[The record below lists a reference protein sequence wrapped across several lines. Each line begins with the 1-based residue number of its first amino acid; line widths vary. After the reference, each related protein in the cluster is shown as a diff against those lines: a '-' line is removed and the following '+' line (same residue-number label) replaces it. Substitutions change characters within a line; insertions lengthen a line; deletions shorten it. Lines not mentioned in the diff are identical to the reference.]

1 MKKFNLFSFVIA
13 LSVYLYASSSAF
25 STEVPRAVIS
35 ESVHDFGTVKQGE
48 KVVHDFTIRNEGEAP
63 LTVTDIDL
71 SERGLTVKVNHT
83 IPPGQERKVT
93 VEWDTATLHGTVQAK
108 PTLRLNDPDQ
118 PKMVMTLKGI
128 VKSPVEVHPF
138 SAVFFNLW
146 KGETAEQSV
155 TIVNTEEQPL
165 NIVGLEPAG
174 NHFEARIETV
184 EAGKVYRA
192 VVKVPPETSPGRY
205 MEALYLKTDKQTH
218 SQIRVAVN
226 VLVKNEI
233 YVSREVLDFGQVNSG
248 QLERYPNLS
257 DFLKE
262 ILILRKRQGE
272 FRIESIESDIPFLK
286 ITQDPAEKSRVF
298 RVDVG
303 LDKEKLQRGIF
314 AGTVRIRTYDND
326 FPELKIPVKGLV
338 M

>member
-1 MKKFNLFSFVIA
+1 MKKLILFSFLIA
-13 LSVYLYASSSAF
+13 LSVCFYARLAVSA
-25 STEVPRAVIS
+25 TETPRAVIADGIY
-35 ESVHDFGTVKQGE
+35 DFGIVKQGE
-48 KVVHDFTIRNEGEAP
+48 KVVHHFTIRNEGEAP

-71 SERGLTVKVNHT
+71 FERGLTVKVNRT
-83 IPPGQERKVT
+83 IPPGQERNVT
-93 VEWDTATLHGTVQAK
+93 VEWDTSNLTGTVQAK

-118 PKMVMTLKGI
+118 PKMVLTLRAI
-128 VKSPVEVHPF
+128 VKSPIEIRPF
-138 SAVFFNLW
+138 SAVFFSLW
-146 KGETAEQSV
+146 KDETAEKSV
-155 TIVNTEEQPL
+155 TIVNTEEHPL
-165 NIVGLEPAG
+165 NIVGLEPEG

-184 EAGKVYRA
+184 EAGKVYRV
-192 VVKVPPETSPGRY
+192 VVKVPPETPPGRY

-218 SQIRVAVN
+218 SRIRVAVN

-248 QLERYPNLS
+248 QLERYPKLI
-257 DFLKE
+257 DFLSE

-298 RVDVG
+298 RVDIG
-303 LDKEKLQRGIF
+303 IDKEKLQRGIF
-314 AGTVRIRTYDND
+314 AGTVRIRTDDND
-326 FPELKIPVKGLV
+326 FPELKIPVKGMV